1 MNARTLVAERKNWLM
16 VALAAVMV
24 LAMLLS
30 AQSVLAAGHDTYK
43 VSVYHG
49 INGKSLGLSKD
60 LPVNI
65 WIMKDRGSGLALFA
79 KVNDFTFEER
89 FEAELPA
96 GTYQIMVESVEL
108 GVVLDSMTVGPVD
121 IPEEADLRIR
131 ANLDVGNIPV
141 LNVRAR

>member
-1 MNARTLVAERKNWLM
+1 MNARTLVVERKNWLM
-16 VALAAVMV
+16 VAVAAVMV

-30 AQSVLAAGHDTYK
+30 AQTALAAGHDTFK

-49 INGKSLGLSKD
+49 INGKSLGLSKE

-65 WIMKDRGSGLALFA
+65 WIMKDTGSGLALFA
-79 KVNDFTFEER
+79 KVNDFTFKER

-108 GVVLDSMTVGPVD
+108 GVVIDSMTVGPVG
-121 IPEEADLRIR
+121 IPEEADLRVR
-131 ANLDVGNIPV
+131 ANLGAGLTPE
-141 LNVRAR
+141 LKVRAR

>member
-1 MNARTLVAERKNWLM
+1 MNAKTLVIERKNWLM
-16 VALAAVMV
+16 VAVAAVMV

-30 AQSVLAAGHDTYK
+30 AQTALAAGHDTFE

-65 WIMKDRGSGLALFA
+65 WIMKDNGSSLALFA
-79 KVNDFTFEER
+79 KVNDFTFKER
-89 FEAELPA
+89 FDAELPA

-108 GVVLDSMTVGPVD
+108 GVVIDSMTVGPVD
-121 IPEEADLRIR
+121 IPEDADLRIR
-131 ANLDVGNIPV
+131 AKLGAGQTPE
-141 LNVRAR
+141 LKVRAR